1 MLNIEVKKFQQL
13 SVDELY
19 EILQLRSAVFV
30 VEQNCV
36 YQDLDDKDQQ
46 ALHVL
51 GKKQE
56 MLVAYTRI
64 FKPGDYFKEASI
76 GRVIVKLDQRKF
88 GYGQEIM
95 EASITAILEKFK
107 AQAIHLSAQI
117 YLKKF
122 YSSLGFSP
130 VGAPYYEDG
139 IQHIAMVKSD

>member
-1 MLNIEVKKFQQL
+1 MLNIEVKKFQEL

-36 YQDLDDKDQQ
+36 YQDLDDKDQR

-51 GKKQE
+51 GKKQDQ
-56 MLVAYTRI
+56 LVAYTRI
-64 FKPGDYFKEASI
+64 FKPGDYFKKASI
-76 GRVIVKLDQRKF
+76 GRVIVKLDHRKF
-88 GYGQEIM
+88 GYGQKIM
-95 EASITAILEKFK
+95 EASITAIIEKFK
-107 AQAIHLSAQI
+107 AQEIHLSAQI

-122 YSSLGFSP
+122 YSSLGFLP